1 MVVASHAGT
10 VSVPQHCGVGLLV
23 NETSA
28 SVFYAFGRLVYRFR
42 WLVLAFWVIVLG
54 VALPF
59 APRVT
64 EPLRVGGFADPALE
78 SSKAAAML
86 ATDLGYS
93 TSDVIVTYSSNDP
106 ALVATNPRFIAE
118 TQTSLAGLS
127 ALHVQTTIV
136 SHVENPR
143 QISRDGRTAFEVVR
157 LGTDTEAAAKLMPE
171 ITAAIRPPPDL
182 TMRIGGGPAFYAD
195 VEQVSQRDLARA
207 EAVAFPIA
215 VVALLIVFGS
225 VLAAGLPVLVGGAGV
240 VVILAVIY
248 ALGTLMELSIFTVN
262 LATLL
267 GLGLG
272 LDYSLFLS
280 SRFREELAH
289 GYDVPEAVAR
299 TLATAG
305 QAVVYSGLTV
315 LIGLCALLTFHINL
329 LVSIGIGGI
338 VVVVVSVLAAT
349 TLLPVLLSIVGTHI
363 DALSVRKVVTFLRG
377 GKAHQ
382 QGDGLWGR
390 VAHLVM
396 RHPIAVFVPTLAL
409 LLLLGTPFLHI
420 TFSSPD
426 ASIVPP
432 SVQSRQVYDILN
444 TEFNASETTPILVV
458 VKTRPGTTA
467 FDAANLAYLY
477 DFVRNVQAD
486 PRVARVDSIVS
497 ADPRLTLPQY
507 QVYYRNIA
515 DLQDPYLTQFA
526 RQYAR
531 GDTTLISIISK
542 FPSNAA
548 ASRALVAKVRNSAI
562 GNGMTFQVTGATA
575 GVTDVVNGL
584 YHSFPIA
591 LLFIVLTT
599 YIVLLLLFRS
609 VILPLKAIVM
619 NALSIIASYGMLVFV
634 FQDGHFGRLL
644 NFKAL
649 HFIEPTL
656 PIIMFCTLF
665 GLSMDYEV
673 FLLSRIKEAYDATG
687 DNAHS
692 VATGI
697 ERSARIITSAA
708 LIVVLV
714 ASSFVTADIV
724 LVKALGLGVAVAVAV
739 DATIVRA
746 LLVPAT
752 MRLLGDWNWYAPH
765 WLLRFLPRHAL
776 ALEGAV
782 DDHLTTGRVHDP
794 EKEPVI
800 PR

>member
-1 MVVASHAGT
+1 M
-10 VSVPQHCGVGLLV
+10 
-23 NETSA
+23 
-28 SVFYAFGRLVYRFR
+28 FYAFGRLVYRFR
-42 WLVLAFWVIVLG
+42 WFVLAAWG
-54 VALPF
+54 VALAVSLAF

-78 SSKAAAML
+78 SSKAAAAL
-86 ATDLGYS
+86 ANDLGYS
-93 TSDVIVTYSSNDP
+93 TSNVIVTFSSSDP
-106 ALVATNPRFIAE
+106 AFIATDPRFIAE
-118 TQTSLAGLS
+118 TNTSLAGLS
-127 ALHVQTTIV
+127 KLRVQTQIL
-136 SHVENPR
+136 SHAMNPR
-143 QISRDGRTAFEVVR
+143 QISRDGRTAFEVVS
-157 LGTDTEAAAKLMPE
+157 LATDTEAAAKLMPQ
-171 ITAAIRPPPDL
+171 ITAAITPPPDL

-195 VEQVSQRDLARA
+195 VETVSQRDLARA

-215 VVALLIVFGS
+215 VIALLIVFGS
-225 VLAAGLPVLVGGAGV
+225 VFAAGLPVLVGGVGV

-272 LDYSLFLS
+272 LDYSLFLA

-289 GYDVPEAVAR
+289 GHDVPDAVAR

-305 QAVVYSGLTV
+305 QAVTYSGLTV

-329 LVSIGIGGI
+329 LVSIGIGG
-338 VVVVVSVLAAT
+338 VVVVIVSVLAAT
-349 TLLPVLLSIVGTHI
+349 TLLPVLLSIVGTRI
-363 DALSVRKVVTFLRG
+363 DALSVRKLMARFRG
-377 GKAHQ
+377 GKPAT
-382 QGDGLWGR
+382 GGEGLWAR

-396 RHPIAVFVPTLAL
+396 RHPVAVFLPTLGL
-409 LLLLGTPFLHI
+409 LLLLGVPFLHI

-432 SVQSRQVYDILN
+432 SVQSRQVYDILK
-444 TEFNASETTPILVV
+444 TEFDANETNPVLVV
-458 VKTRPGTTA
+458 VKTAPGATA
-467 FDAANLAYLY
+467 FDPANVASLY

-486 PRVARVDSIVS
+486 PRVARVESIVS
-497 ADPRLTLPQY
+497 VDPRLTLPQY
-507 QVYYRNIA
+507 QVYYANIA
-515 DLQDPYLTQFA
+515 DLQDPYITQFA
-526 RQYAR
+526 KQYAR
-531 GDTTLISIISK
+531 NDTTLISIISK
-542 FPSNAA
+542 YPSNGPET
-548 ASRALVAKVRNSAI
+548 RALVAKLRNSAI

-575 GVTDVVNGL
+575 GVIDVVNGL
-584 YHSFPIA
+584 YRTFPIA

-599 YIVLLLLFRS
+599 YVVLLLLFRS
-609 VILPLKAIVM
+609 VVLPLKAIVM

-634 FQDGHFGRLL
+634 FQDGHFGGLL
-644 NFKAL
+644 NFTAL

-739 DATIVRA
+739 DATVVRA

-752 MRLLGDWNWYAPH
+752 MRLLGHWNWY
-765 WLLRFLPRHAL
+765 
-776 ALEGAV
+776 
-782 DDHLTTGRVHDP
+782 
-794 EKEPVI
+794 
-800 PR
+800 